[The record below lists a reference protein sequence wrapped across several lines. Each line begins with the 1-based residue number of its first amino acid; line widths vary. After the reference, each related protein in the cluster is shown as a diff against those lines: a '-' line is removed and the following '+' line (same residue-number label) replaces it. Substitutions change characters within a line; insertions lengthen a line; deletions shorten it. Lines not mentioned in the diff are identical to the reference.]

1 MCPSIVRKEKNSVIK
16 PSVSVNKSND
26 NEKIV
31 DDQNLASFCET
42 PDVCLQTL
50 RIKLCSQTRE
60 KIVSVIFDTASQRSY
75 IRTDI
80 ARELGY
86 VSLGELKVSHSL
98 FDGIKSGSEIHNMF
112 KTRIQNLDKSYA
124 CNFSAM
130 NQDTICAP
138 IANIKRD
145 AWVDELQAKN
155 INLTDIGGRS
165 NSIEV
170 QIGADVAG
178 KL

>member
-1 MCPSIVRKEKNSVIK
+1 M
-16 PSVSVNKSND
+16 
-26 NEKIV
+26 
-31 DDQNLASFCET
+31 
-42 PDVCLQTL
+42 
-50 RIKLCSQTRE
+50 CSQARE
-60 KIVSVIFDTASQRSY
+60 KIVSAIFDTASQRSY

-98 FDGIKSGSEIHNMF
+98 FGGIKSGSKIHNMF
-112 KTRIQNLDKSYA
+112 KIHIQNLDESYA

-130 NQDTICAP
+130 NRDTICAP
-138 IANIKRD
+138 IASIKRD

-155 INLTDIGGRS
+155 INLTDIGGKS

-170 QIGADVAG
+170 LIGADVAG
-178 KL
+178 KLLTGRKCDLKNGLTAIETRLGWTVLGKLSTRKNPRDLTRW